1 MWDSIY
7 LYTVLNKPSF
17 EYDKLGV
24 ITMKITFNHIEYQCS
39 MELTLDLIGGKWKAL
54 ILWHLGE
61 NTLRFSELKKTLP
74 KITQKMLT
82 QQLRELEASGLVNRY
97 IYTQIP
103 PKVEYSLTPAGKSLL
118 PILDTLCQ
126 WGFNYAT
133 TAKEINKEHTACA
146 DL

>member
-1 MWDSIY
+1 M
-7 LYTVLNKPSF
+7 
-17 EYDKLGV
+17 
-24 ITMKITFNHIEYQCS
+24 ITFRNTEYQCS

-54 ILWHLGE
+54 ILWHLGQ

-82 QQLRELEASGLVNRY
+82 QQLRELEASGLIKRF

-103 PKVEYSLTPAGKSLL
+103 PKVEYSLTPNGQSLL

-126 WGFNYAT
+126 WGQNYAQT
-133 TAKEINKEHTACA
+133 MEAMDKEVKPA
-146 DL
+146 DTQCL